1 MREHL
6 IRLIEDACGGC
17 ARYKAE
23 DVADTLISKGVIGQV
38 RHGEWRL
45 ETDEECSNPMFKLVV
60 CSCCGEKANNV
71 YHYCPSCGAE
81 MIAFRQ

>member
-6 IRLIEDACGGC
+6 IRLIENACDGC
-17 ARYKAE
+17 PRYKAE
-23 DVADTLISKGVIGQV
+23 DIADTLISEGVIGQV

-45 ETDEECSNPMFKLVV
+45 ETDEECANPMFKLVV
-60 CSCCGEKANNV
+60 CSCCGERANNT